1 MTATAG
7 PGQQQNRQ
15 SRVCNRASNKGYPNV
30 PEDFTIMEKAPMG
43 GPSPG

>member
-30 PEDFTIMEKAPMG
+30 PEDFTIIEKAPI